1 MGISQPY
8 PRGKYIKLTEIKEPS
23 LLEVKISSIN
33 SKNAI
38 LTTIHFQHGKIRA
51 VVDIRVKLNLIHL
64 GEVERLK
71 IPYQKRKE
79 PIILRIFDGTNPTYE
94 RGKAYLET
102 QK

>member
-1 MGISQPY
+1 MGISRLH
-8 PRGKYIKLTEIKEPS
+8 PRGKLIRPTEIKEPS
-23 LLEVKISSIN
+23 LLEVIISSIN

-71 IPYQKRKE
+71 IPYQERKE
-79 PIILRIFDGTNPTYE
+79 PIILRIFNGTNLTYR
-94 RGKAYLET
+94 RGKAYLKT